1 MLQLKISYNTTV
13 LIVIGSHNIQGSEG
27 HVCWEQ
33 TVWKDPRV
41 ESPRR

>member
-13 LIVIGSHNIQGSEG
+13 LIVTGSHNIQRSEG

-33 TVWKDPRV
+33 TVWKGPRV